1 MIEYDRYDVDENG
14 KLVEVETTHLTCF
27 ESLKDVEKTFNKPD
41 YPSYLPL
48 GQIGK
53 VLLVKNGDR
62 LLVYRIVKQSFKYEV
77 VLEAESMGAGAKILE
92 ETGATTIGVG
102 EY

>member
-14 KLVEVETTHLTCF
+14 KLVEVEIKHRTCF
-27 ESLKDVEKTFNKPD
+27 DSLTEVKDFFSKGKP
-41 YPSYLPL
+41 LHILL

-53 VLLVKNGDR
+53 IVLVKNGDR
-62 LLVYRIVKQSFKYEV
+62 LLVYKIVKQSFKYEV
-77 VLEAESMGAGAKILE
+77 VLEAESIEAGIKILE
-92 ETGATTIGVG
+92 EIGATEIGVG